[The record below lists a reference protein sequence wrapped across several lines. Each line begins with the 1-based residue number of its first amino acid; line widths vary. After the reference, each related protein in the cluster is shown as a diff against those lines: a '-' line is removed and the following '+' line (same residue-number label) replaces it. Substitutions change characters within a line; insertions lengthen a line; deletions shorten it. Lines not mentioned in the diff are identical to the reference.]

1 MNKPLKGHTV
11 LMSGGTRGTG
21 LAIARA
27 IARQGAN
34 IALLADA
41 HDGMHSSG
49 TGAVDPATGVDAAAA
64 VVEAAGGQALAL
76 VCDVRDADRL
86 GEAVDV
92 TVDRFGGIDI
102 VITDADVID
111 GPDTEQAR
119 LSFEL
124 RQQIQL
130 RGAYLKIRA
139 AIPHLRKSRNPH
151 ILSLSPP
158 LSPAGKRV
166 GDRSPSK
173 LAEYGMTL
181 LTLGFASELR
191 EDGIGVNCLWPH
203 TAGAAAPRTR
213 SGEEEAAG
221 PAIMAAAVGLVL
233 SSRAAT
239 TTGNT
244 YLDVE
249 VLAEYGITDLS
260 RYTREA
266 DPSFEVAW
274 PPSDFTRQGA
284 QRFSAE

>member
-41 HDGMHSSG
+41 HDGLHSSG
-49 TGAVDPATGVDAAAA
+49 AGPVDPAAGVDTAAA

-86 GEAVDV
+86 REAVDV

-102 VITDADVID
+102 VITDAEAID
-111 GPDTEQAR
+111 GPDTEHSR
-119 LSFEL
+119 LSFEQ

-130 RGAYLKIRA
+130 RGAYLTIRA
-139 AIPHLRKSRNPH
+139 AIAHLRKSRNPH

-158 LSPAGKRV
+158 LSPAEKRV

-181 LTLGFASELR
+181 LMLGFASELR

-203 TAGAAAPRTR
+203 TAAAAPRTR
-213 SGEEEAAG
+213 SAVEEAAEA
-221 PAIMAAAVGLVL
+221 AIMAAAVGLVL
-233 SSRAAT
+233 SGRAAT

-266 DPSFEVAW
+266 APSLDVAW
-274 PPSDFTRQGA
+274 PPSGLTAPGA